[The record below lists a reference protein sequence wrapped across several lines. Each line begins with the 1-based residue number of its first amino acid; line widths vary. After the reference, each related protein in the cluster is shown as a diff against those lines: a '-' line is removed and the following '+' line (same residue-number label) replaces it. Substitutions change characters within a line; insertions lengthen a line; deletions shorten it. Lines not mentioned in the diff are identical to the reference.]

1 MDNIDYDIDDNDVL
15 LTDDQKLIKILNDR
29 MCNIDPGRSGNKCG
43 SAAIDKSIILINNT
57 INMLISDINNI
68 KFVFNSINDKVIL
81 NNVKYND
88 I

>member
-15 LTDDQKLIKILNDR
+15 LNDDQKLINILNDR
-29 MCNIDPGRSGNKCG
+29 MCNID
-43 SAAIDKSIILINNT
+43 KSIMSINNT
-57 INMLISDINNI
+57 INILISDINNI
-68 KFVFNSINDKVIL
+68 KILLNCIDDKVIL

>member
-1 MDNIDYDIDDNDVL
+1 MDTSDYDIDDDNVL
-15 LTDDQKLIKILNDR
+15 LNNEQKSIIILNDR
-29 MCNIDPGRSGNKCG
+29 ICNV
-43 SAAIDKSIILINNT
+43 DKSILLINNT

-68 KFVFNSINDKVIL
+68 KFVLNSINNKVIL